1 MVFCKVILWPL
12 TVGAPW
18 KHFAALSALLEMF
31 CGILS
36 LHGIFL
42 ALVALLQNILRC
54 SGYSLVFFG
63 TGIPPG
69 SYSMAFLILIG
80 IFYCAQS
87 PQLDISYGV
96 LSPHLN
102 ILSILPGLFYC
113 DLGPP
118 GNTLWRSHSFLLI
131 VYCAM
136 NPRCK

>member
-54 SGYSLVFFG
+54 SGYSLVFLWYWHSSWIVF
-63 TGIPPG
+63 
-69 SYSMAFLILIG
+69 
-80 IFYCAQS
+80 
-87 PQLDISYGV
+87 YGV
-96 LSPHLN
+96 LNPHRN
-102 ILSILPGLFYC
+102 ILLRSESPTGYILWCSQPSFEYSLN
-113 DLGPP
+113 PP
-118 GNTLWRSHSFLLI
+118 GTILLRSWSSRKYSVALSFLL
-131 VYCAM
+131 VNSLLRYES
-136 NPRCK
+136 PL